1 MICGI
6 SGITWMNPS
15 DIYDTNHIISI
26 TQASTESW
34 TKWSYEIIITRYSPR
49 GEINFRV
56 EFSDEN
62 NMNARDTRTSPLF
75 QFSSDHKDALL
86 LRKPKIISR
95 ISSRSRLEIRL
106 FNPAYLPMG
115 VIVSDEGGLWNGQ
128 TLSQSPCIALTAG
141 NMPAVIAV
149 QGTVS
154 GLMMTSSNGNIFRVT
169 GPLCGEF
176 TGPGEFPT
184 QRPVTRS
191 FDVFF
196 DLRMNKRL
204 SKQPWGWWFET
215 PSWSLW
221 RHSNA
226 WYEFHS
232 VTGHCSLPRI
242 HCDCS
247 IPNLYLY

>member
-106 FNPAYLPMG
+106 IQPRVLANG
-115 VIVSDEGGLWNGQ
+115 CDSEWWGGSMEWPN
-128 TLSQSPCIALTAG
+128 SF
-141 NMPAVIAV
+141 
-149 QGTVS
+149 TVS
-154 GLMMTSSNGNIFRVT
+154 LHRPNGRQYACCYCCVGDCQWPHDDVIKWKH
-169 GPLCGEF
+169 
-176 TGPGEFPT
+176 FP
-184 QRPVTRS
+184 RYWPFVRGIHRS
-191 FDVFF
+191 RWIPHTKASDAELWCF
-196 DLRMNKRL
+196 LW
-204 SKQPWGWWFET
+204 ST
-215 PSWSLW
+215 P
-221 RHSNA
+221 
-226 WYEFHS
+226 E
-232 VTGHCSLPRI
+232 
-242 HCDCS
+242 
-247 IPNLYLY
+247 